1 MPQYFSDIIQAIT
14 GNPNLSSVYSQSYD
28 PTEGPPVHLDNYGPP
43 PLPEQGVDVIANPM
57 LTIPTPRYEGE
68 PPQMLE
74 PSVVLADPLDDF
86 QAKADEG
93 MLKTADTASPGF
105 LSRFMGAGSNK
116 DFNRMLLAAGAG
128 MLSKPGAQGLGQAA
142 ANVGEVADAIQKRE
156 DDAALK
162 QAKIAKMYADMKK
175 GAKTTSD
182 GMGGVWVTPADGSPP
197 YRLTDDEF
205 RQAKMGNLN
214 SQSQMNTAKLEKL
227 KQEIARGA
235 VPKFIQKIG
244 DDAVLVQKPDGTFET
259 LSTPE
264 MQAAGL
270 RMNNGKLE
278 RANAMAQYK
287 FDNQP
292 LSAAEQRDLREIDKA
307 VSDTQSKLSELRATR
322 DRLNDPKLNDE
333 MFRQGAALIPFG
345 NDFAQLMGWDEATTN
360 QMLES
365 LKVDAWLADT
375 AFLKGAI
382 SDAENKALKAPMPK
396 TFASKKTLMEW
407 MAQREKTITKM
418 YEGLQR
424 IKETDYRNRGR
435 PSSTASSPARGSENV
450 VPRGSSQAAP
460 LPSEPSSPPPRID
473 GLDEEAM
480 KYLK

>member
-1 MPQYFSDIIQAIT
+1 MSQYFSDILRAIT
-14 GNPNLSSVYSQSYD
+14 GNPDMLSVYNDRSGYNQTLD
-28 PTEGPPVHLDNYGPP
+28 GPPTHLENYAPSP
-43 PLPEQGVDVIANPM
+43 VLPENGVDVIANPM

-74 PSVVLADPLDDF
+74 PNVVLADPLDDF

-162 QAKIAKMYADMKK
+162 QAKVAKMYADMKK

-197 YRLTDDEF
+197 YRLTDAEF
-205 RQAKMGNLN
+205 REAKMGNLN

-227 KQEIARGA
+227 KQEIARGS

-278 RANAMAQYK
+278 RAVAQAK
-287 FDNQP
+287 AKAEVEPMSGKLQEAEDEDLTAISTAGNLNNRIGMF
-292 LSAAEQRDLREIDKA
+292 LSQIEGGKLRLGTLENLESEAKGRTGVGADENSRNYMLFKTELEDLRNKTLMLNKGVQTEGDA
-307 VSDTQSKLSELRATR
+307 MRAMNAIMQN
-322 DRLNDPKLNDE
+322 LNDPEYVKRQLRIVMQKNEEAIKL
-333 MFRQGAALIPFG
+333 RQALIDKRRQQNYKPPLNNG
-345 NDFAQLMGWDEATTN
+345 
-360 QMLES
+360 
-365 LKVDAWLADT
+365 
-375 AFLKGAI
+375 
-382 SDAENKALKAPMPK
+382 
-396 TFASKKTLMEW
+396 
-407 MAQREKTITKM
+407 
-418 YEGLQR
+418 
-424 IKETDYRNRGR
+424 
-435 PSSTASSPARGSENV
+435 SSNV
-450 VPRGSSQAAP
+450 VPRGSSQADP

-473 GLDEEAM
+473 GLDDEAM
-480 KYLK
+480 KYLR